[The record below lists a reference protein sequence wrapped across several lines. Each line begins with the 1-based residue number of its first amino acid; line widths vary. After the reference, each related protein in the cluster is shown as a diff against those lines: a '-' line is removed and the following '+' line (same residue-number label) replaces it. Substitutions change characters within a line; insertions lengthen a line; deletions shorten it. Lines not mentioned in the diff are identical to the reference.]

1 MLLLLFV
8 LLFLAGHLVHAVP
21 QGYDILSCLS
31 AAGVPQDYP
40 GTDIFEEDSLGWNLR
55 LNFTPVAIAYLTTF
69 LRFKQL
75 SCAPLNLVSRS
86 IPNLAVTQTLL
97 CGSQ

>member
-21 QGYDILSCLS
+21 QGYDIVSCLS

-55 LNFTPVAIAYLTTF
+55 LNFTPVAI
-69 LRFKQL
+69 
-75 SCAPLNLVSRS
+75 PSR
-86 IPNLAVTQTLL
+86 ADRTLL
-97 CGSQ
+97 DFQPL